1 MSKSTT
7 EESGRRSAQIKN
19 GQRKGSEMELFLTS
33 MYVLCLC
40 TCMFVRLATNGKE
53 SGTIKRKLSDEVLN
67 D

>member
-7 EESGRRSAQIKN
+7 KESGRRSAQIKN

-40 TCMFVRLATNGKE
+40 TCMFRELATSGKK
-53 SGTIKRKLSDEVLN
+53 SGMIKEKLSDEVLN
-67 D
+67 G